1 VAAPPVV
8 AESAYRP
15 GRVSQP
21 CTVASPQVIGPQ
33 SRALAWARPMTSST
47 SAASSGPG
55 RLIPTVFISGLVTA
69 DSARAGSTTSC
80 RCPAIS
86 QPSDR

>member
-1 VAAPPVV
+1 
-8 AESAYRP
+8 
-15 GRVSQP
+15 
-21 CTVASPQVIGPQ
+21 
-33 SRALAWARPMTSST
+33 MTSST

-55 RLIPTVFISGLVTA
+55 RLIPAAAPASGRA
-69 DSARAGSTTSC
+69 IIDSARLGSTASC

>member
-1 VAAPPVV
+1 
-8 AESAYRP
+8 
-15 GRVSQP
+15 
-21 CTVASPQVIGPQ
+21 
-33 SRALAWARPMTSST
+33 MTSST

-55 RLIPTVFISGLVTA
+55 RLIPAAFTSGLAIA
-69 DSARAGSTTSC
+69 DSARAGSTASC

>member
-1 VAAPPVV
+1 M
-8 AESAYRP
+8 
-15 GRVSQP
+15 
-21 CTVASPQVIGPQ
+21 VASSQVIGPQ
-33 SRALAWARPMTSST
+33 SRASAWARPMTSST

-55 RLIPTVFISGLVTA
+55 RLIPTVLEVLGILGSGLASA
-69 DSARAGSTTSC
+69 DSARAGSTASC